1 LKFVGVQGTIKRMS
15 EPQFTISLAQLN
27 PTVGDVTGNAAK
39 AREARAKAREA
50 GADLVVLSEL
60 FICGYPPEDLV
71 LKPALQAAC
80 RAAVEEL
87 ARETADGGPA
97 MLIGTPWVEDG
108 KLYNACALLDGGKI
122 AALRFKANLPN
133 YGVFDEKRLFAR
145 GPASGPV
152 TVKGVRVGVP
162 ICEDIW
168 LEESEEY
175 ENVVECLAET
185 GAEILVVPNGS
196 PYARDKN
203 DLRLS
208 IAVAR
213 VTESGLPL
221 IYLNEVGGQDELVF
235 DGASFALNADLSVA
249 AQLPAFEESIVT
261 LRWTKSEAGWRCSGP
276 ITPLLEGDKAD
287 YAACVLG
294 LRDYVRKNGFPGV
307 LLGVS
312 GGIDS
317 ALCAA
322 LAVDAL
328 GADKVR
334 GIMLPFRYTAQV
346 SLDDAARLTK
356 ALGIHY
362 EVLPIADAVN
372 GFEKILSGVF
382 AGLPRDITEEN
393 LQARTR
399 GTLLMAISNKTG
411 AMVVTTGNKSEM
423 SVGYATLY
431 GDMNGGFN
439 PIKDIYKTE
448 VFRLSSLRNSWKPEG
463 ALGPSG
469 EVIPESI
476 IVRPPTAELRENQ
489 TDQDSLPPYEIL
501 DAILERLVEREEPLA
516 SIIAEG
522 FDRETVARIDRL
534 LNIAEYKRRQAAPGV
549 KVTRKNF
556 GRDRR
561 YPITNRFRDL
571 GKALPEPDESL
582 ATRGSR
588 ASAEAYND

>member
-1 LKFVGVQGTIKRMS
+1 MTERATELLIT
-15 EPQFTISLAQLN
+15 LAQLN
-27 PTVGDVTGNAAK
+27 PAVGDVDGNAAK
-39 AREARAKAREA
+39 ARAARARAHA
-50 GADLVVLSEL
+50 DGAALVVLPEL

-71 LKPALQAAC
+71 LKPAFQSAC
-80 RAAVEEL
+80 RAAVEAL

-97 MLIGTPWVEDG
+97 MLVGSPWVEDG
-108 KLYNACALLDGGKI
+108 KLYNACALLDEGRV
-122 AALRFKANLPN
+122 AAVRYKANLPN

-145 GPASGPV
+145 GPAAGPV
-152 TVKGVRVGVP
+152 TVRGVRVGVP

-168 LEESEEY
+168 LEESEDY
-175 ENVVECLAET
+175 ENIVECLAET

-196 PYARDKN
+196 PYARDKT
-203 DLRLS
+203 DVRLS

-221 IYLNEVGGQDELVF
+221 IYLNQIGGQDELVF

-249 AQLPAFEESIVT
+249 AQLPDFVENVTT
-261 LRWTKSEAGWRCSGP
+261 LRWTKGDDGWRCAGP
-276 ITPLLEGDKAD
+276 IARVLEGDEAD

-294 LRDYVRKNGFPGV
+294 LRDYVRKNRFPGV
-307 LLGVS
+307 LLGIS

-322 LAVDAL
+322 IAVDAL
-328 GADKVR
+328 GAEAVR
-334 GIMLPFRYTAQV
+334 GVMLPYRYTAQV
-346 SLDDAARLTK
+346 SLDDAAKLAK
-356 ALGIHY
+356 NLGIRY

-372 GFEKILSGVF
+372 GFEKILAETF
-382 AGLPRDITEEN
+382 KGLPRDITEEN
-393 LQARTR
+393 LQARAR

-448 VFRLSSLRNSWKPEG
+448 VFRLSALRNSWKPEG
-463 ALGPSG
+463 AFGPTG
-469 EVIPESI
+469 EVIPVNI
-476 IVRPPTAELRENQ
+476 ITRPPTAELRENQ
-489 TDQDSLPPYEIL
+489 TDQDSLPPYDTL
-501 DAILERLVEREEPLA
+501 DAILERLIEREEPLA
-516 SIIAEG
+516 TIVDAG
-522 FDRETVARIDRL
+522 FDRAVVTRIDHL

-549 KVTRKNF
+549 KVTTRNF

-561 YPITNRFRDL
+561 YPITNRFRDA
-571 GKALPEPDESL
+571 GKPLPQPDETLVSR
-582 ATRGSR
+582 TGR
-588 ASAEAYND
+588 ASAEAFEG

>member
-1 LKFVGVQGTIKRMS
+1 MTERAA
-15 EPQFTISLAQLN
+15 QFSITLAQLN
-27 PTVGDVTGNAAK
+27 PTVGDVEGNAAK
-39 AREARAKAREA
+39 ARVAREQARAD
-50 GADLVVLSEL
+50 GADLVVLPEL
-60 FICGYPPEDLV
+60 FITGYPPEDLV
-71 LKPALQAAC
+71 LKPAFQSAC

-87 ARETADGGPA
+87 ARDTADGGPA
-97 MLIGTPWVEDG
+97 MLIGSPWVEDG
-108 KLYNACALLDGGKI
+108 KLYNACALLDEGRI
-122 AALRFKANLPN
+122 AAIRFKANLPN

-145 GPASGPV
+145 GPAAGPV
-152 TVKGVRVGVP
+152 TVRGIRVGVP

-168 LEESEEY
+168 LEESEDY

-221 IYLNEVGGQDELVF
+221 IYLNQVGGQDELVF
-235 DGASFALNADLSVA
+235 DGASFALNADLSLA
-249 AQLPAFEESIVT
+249 AQFPAFAENITT
-261 LRWTKSEAGWRCSGP
+261 LRWTKGEAGWRCTGP
-276 ITPLLEGDKAD
+276 MAPVVEGDKGD

-322 LAVDAL
+322 IAVDAL
-328 GADKVR
+328 GADHVR
-334 GIMLPFRYTAQV
+334 GVMLPFRFTAQV
-346 SLDDAARLTK
+346 SLDDAAKLAR
-356 ALGIHY
+356 ALGIRY
-362 EVLPIADAVN
+362 EVLPIAQAVN
-372 GFEKILSGVF
+372 GFEEILSGTF

-431 GDMNGGFN
+431 GDMNGGYN

-448 VFRLSSLRNSWKPEG
+448 VFRLSALRNSWQPDG

-469 EVIPESI
+469 EVIPVNI
-476 IVRPPTAELRENQ
+476 ITRPPTAELRENQ
-489 TDQDSLPPYEIL
+489 TDQDSLPPYDML

-516 SIIAEG
+516 SIVAAG
-522 FDRETVARIDRL
+522 FDRAVVTRIDRL

-549 KVTRKNF
+549 KVTEKNF

-561 YPITNRFRDL
+561 YPITNKFRDS
-571 GKALPEPDESL
+571 GKALPEPDETL
-582 ATRGSR
+582 VSR
-588 ASAEAYND
+588 ASRGSAEAFDG

>member
-1 LKFVGVQGTIKRMS
+1 MTERTD
-15 EPQFTISLAQLN
+15 QFTITLAQLN
-27 PTVGDVTGNAAK
+27 PTLGDVEGNAAK
-39 AREARAKAREA
+39 ARAARAKAA
-50 GADLVVLSEL
+50 ADGADLVVFSEL
-60 FICGYPPEDLV
+60 FIAGYPPEDLV
-71 LKPALQAAC
+71 HKPAFQAAC
-80 RAAVEEL
+80 RTAIETL
-87 ARETADGGPA
+87 ARQTADGGPA
-97 MLIGTPWVEDG
+97 MLIGTPWVDDN
-108 KLYNACALLDGGKI
+108 KLYNACALLDGGRI
-122 AALRFKANLPN
+122 AAIRYKANLPN

-145 GPASGPV
+145 GPAAGPV
-152 TVKGVRVGVP
+152 TVRGVRVGVP

-168 LEESEEY
+168 LEESEDY
-175 ENVVECLAET
+175 ENVVETLAET

-203 DLRLS
+203 DVRLS
-208 IAVAR
+208 VVVAR

-249 AQLPAFEESIVT
+249 AQLPAFVENITT
-261 LRWTKSEAGWRCSGP
+261 LRWTRDGDTWRCGGP
-276 ITPLLEGDKAD
+276 ITPLPEGDKAD

-307 LLGVS
+307 LLGIS

-322 LAVDAL
+322 IAVDAL
-328 GADKVR
+328 GAGQVR
-334 GIMLPFRYTAQV
+334 GVMLPYRFTAQV
-346 SLDDAARLTK
+346 SLDDAAKL
-356 ALGIHY
+356 AGQLGIRY
-362 EVLPIADAVN
+362 EVLPIAQAVE
-372 GFEKILSGVF
+372 GFEAILSDTF
-382 AGLPRDITEEN
+382 AGLPRGITEEN
-393 LQARTR
+393 LQARAR

-448 VFRLSSLRNSWKPEG
+448 VFRLSSLRNTWKPQG

-469 EVIPESI
+469 EVIPPDI
-476 IVRPPTAELRENQ
+476 ITRPPTAELRENQ
-489 TDQDSLPPYEIL
+489 TDQDSLPPYDVL
-501 DAILERLVEREEPLA
+501 DGILERLVEREEPLA
-516 SIIAEG
+516 AIVDAG
-522 FDRETVARIDRL
+522 FDRETVAQIDRL

-549 KVTRKNF
+549 KVTSRNF

-561 YPITNRFRDL
+561 YPITNRFRDS
-571 GKALPEPDESL
+571 GNALPEPDQSL
-582 ATRGSR
+582 VALAGR
-588 ASAEAYND
+588 ASAEAFDG

>member
-1 LKFVGVQGTIKRMS
+1 MNKTAEFRIT
-15 EPQFTISLAQLN
+15 LAQLN
-27 PTVGDVTGNAAK
+27 PTVGDVPGNAAK
-39 AREARAKAREA
+39 ARAAREKA
-50 GADLVVLSEL
+50 LADGADLLVLPEL
-60 FICGYPPEDLV
+60 FITGYPPEDLV
-71 LKPALQAAC
+71 LKPAFQAAC
-80 RAAVEEL
+80 REAVEAL
-87 ARETADGGPA
+87 ARETAGGGPA
-97 MLIGTPWVEDG
+97 VLIGTPWVEEG
-108 KLYNACALLDGGKI
+108 KLYNACALLDNGRI
-122 AALRFKANLPN
+122 AALRYKANLPN

-145 GPASGPV
+145 GPAAGPV

-175 ENVVECLAET
+175 ENIVECLAET

-203 DLRLS
+203 DIRLS
-208 IAVAR
+208 VAVAR

-221 IYLNEVGGQDELVF
+221 VYLNQVGGQDELVF
-235 DGASFALNADLSVA
+235 DGASFALNADFSVA
-249 AQLPAFEESIVT
+249 AQQPAFQEDIVT
-261 LRWTKSEAGWRCSGP
+261 LVWRKDAGGWRCSGP
-276 ITPLLEGDKAD
+276 VTPLLEGDKGD

-322 LAVDAL
+322 IAVDAL

-334 GIMLPFRYTAQV
+334 GVMLPFKYTAQI
-346 SLDDAARLTK
+346 SQDDAAKLSR
-356 ALGIHY
+356 ALGISY

-372 GFEKILSGVF
+372 GFEKILSVPF

-448 VFRLSSLRNSWKPEG
+448 VFRLSELRNSWKPDF

-469 EVIPESI
+469 EVIPPSI
-476 IVRPPTAELRENQ
+476 ITRPPTAELRENQ
-489 TDQDSLPPYEIL
+489 TDQDSLPPYDIL
-501 DAILERLVEREEPLA
+501 DGILERLVEREMPLA
-516 SIIAEG
+516 DIVAAG
-522 FDRETVARIDRL
+522 FDREVVARIDRL

-549 KVTRKNF
+549 KVTEKNF

-561 YPITNRFRDL
+561 YPITNRFRDN
-571 GKALPEPDESL
+571 GKPLPAPDDSL
-582 ATRGSR
+582 VSR
-588 ASAEAYND
+588 AGKVSAEAFDG

>member
-1 LKFVGVQGTIKRMS
+1 MS
-15 EPQFTISLAQLN
+15 EPQFKITLAQLN
-27 PTVGDVTGNAAK
+27 PTVGDVSGNAAK
-39 AREARAKAREA
+39 ARAAREKARAD
-50 GADLVVLSEL
+50 GADLVLLPEL

-71 LKPALQAAC
+71 LKPAFQAAC
-80 RAAVEEL
+80 RAAIEEL
-87 ARETADGGPA
+87 AREAADGGPA
-97 MLIGTPWVEDG
+97 MLIGSPWVEDG
-108 KLYNACALLDGGKI
+108 KLYNACALLDEGRI

-152 TVKGVRVGVP
+152 TVRGVRVGVP

-168 LEESEEY
+168 LEESADY
-175 ENVVECLAET
+175 ENIVECLAET

-196 PYARDKN
+196 PYAREKS

-208 IAVAR
+208 IVVAR

-221 IYLNEVGGQDELVF
+221 VYLNQVGGQDELVF

-249 AQLPAFEESIVT
+249 AQQPAFQEDITTLVWRKDES
-261 LRWTKSEAGWRCSGP
+261 GWRCKGKVA
-276 ITPLLEGDKAD
+276 PLLEGDKGD

-317 ALCAA
+317 ALCGAI
-322 LAVDAL
+322 AVDAL
-328 GADKVR
+328 GADQVR
-334 GIMLPFRYTAQV
+334 GVMLPFRYTAQV
-346 SLDDAARLTK
+346 SLDDAAKLTK
-356 ALGIHY
+356 ALGIRY

-372 GFEKILSGVF
+372 GFEKILSAPF

-431 GDMNGGFN
+431 ADMHGGSN
-439 PIKDIYKTE
+439 PINDISKTE
-448 VFRLSSLRNSWKPEG
+448 GFRLASLRKAWKPDG
-463 ALGPSG
+463 ALGPAG
-469 EVIPESI
+469 EGIPPGI
-476 IVRPPTAELRENQ
+476 IARPPTAELRENQ
-489 TDQDSLPPYEIL
+489 TDQDSLPPYEVL
-501 DAILERLVEREEPLA
+501 DAILERLVGREQPLA
-516 SIIAEG
+516 PIIAAG
-522 FDRETVARIDRL
+522 FDKDTVARIDRL

-549 KVTRKNF
+549 QVTEKNF

-561 YPITNRFRDL
+561 YPITNRLRDT
-571 GKALPEPDESL
+571 GKTMPK
-582 ATRGSR
+582 
-588 ASAEAYND
+588 

>member
-1 LKFVGVQGTIKRMS
+1 MNTPAS
-15 EPQFTISLAQLN
+15 QFTITLAQLN

-39 AREARAKAREA
+39 ARAARVRARAD

-60 FICGYPPEDLV
+60 FIAGYPPEDLI
-71 LKPALQAAC
+71 LKPAFQSAC
-80 RAAVEEL
+80 RSAIEEL

-108 KLYNACALLDGGKI
+108 KLYNASALLDEGRI
-122 AALRFKANLPN
+122 SAIRFKANLPN

-145 GPASGPV
+145 GPAAGPV
-152 TVKGVRVGVP
+152 TVRGIRVGVP

-168 LEESEEY
+168 LEESEDY

-185 GAEILVVPNGS
+185 GAEILIVPNGS

-249 AQLPAFEESIVT
+249 AQLPAFEENITT
-261 LRWTKSEAGWRCSGP
+261 LRWSRDNGGWRCTGP
-276 ITPLLEGDKAD
+276 VAPLLEGDKGD

-294 LRDYVRKNGFPGV
+294 LRDYVGKNGFPGV

-322 LAVDAL
+322 IAVDAL
-328 GADKVR
+328 GADRVR
-334 GIMLPFRYTAQV
+334 GVMLPFRFTAQV
-346 SLDDAARLTK
+346 SLDDAAKLAG
-356 ALGIHY
+356 ALGIRY

-372 GFEKILSGVF
+372 GFEKILSETF
-382 AGLPRDITEEN
+382 KGLPRDITEEN
-393 LQARTR
+393 LQARAR

-448 VFRLSSLRNSWKPEG
+448 VFRLSSLRNAWKPDG

-469 EVIPESI
+469 EVIPVNI
-476 IVRPPTAELRENQ
+476 ITRPPTAELRENQ
-489 TDQDSLPPYEIL
+489 TDQDSLPPYDML

-516 SIIAEG
+516 AIVAAG
-522 FDRETVARIDRL
+522 FDREVVARIDRL

-549 KVTRKNF
+549 KVTRRNF

-561 YPITNRFRDL
+561 YPITNRFRDI
-571 GKALPEPDESL
+571 GKPLPEPDDTL
-582 ATRGSR
+582 LSR
-588 ASAEAYND
+588 ASRGSAEAFDG